1 MWLMPPYCNLQ
12 YYDTSFIARHHC
24 PAEQQVCR
32 PRFPSC
38 SIRPHTCRRMP
49 YCQDMPWDNQH
60 KLYYCI
66 RPCTC
71 PCTPC
76 CLDSRH
82 SSSYYIPTY
91 IYLCIPY
98 WRGTPWC
105 RLRQPS
111 YYILLIEYKEKES
124 FSDYMDGERIR
135 TSLKYYLMQ
144 YDSIDEIIKSQQY
157 RVSPN
162 NTDSSRYY

>member
-1 MWLMPPYCNLQ
+1 MENVQSCLSESRRNILHKILTDTSAGIKSDSRQMWLLPPYCNLQ
-12 YYDTSFIARHHC
+12 YYDTSIIARHHC
-24 PAEQQVCR
+24 PAEQQVCH
-32 PRFPSC
+32 PLLPSC

-49 YCQDMPWDNQH
+49 YCQDMPWDNQR

-91 IYLCIPY
+91 ICLCILY

-111 YYILLIEYKEKES
+111 YYILPRKCRCIS
-124 FSDYMDGERIR
+124 
-135 TSLKYYLMQ
+135 
-144 YDSIDEIIKSQQY
+144 
-157 RVSPN
+157 
-162 NTDSSRYY
+162 